1 MKDLIDKYNNS
12 KSRIY
17 TSYNLSNEKD
27 KQSQLIIPEFKVIKI
42 DYDIEK
48 YFKKNNITVTES
60 ILECNYSTIQQTVF
74 DYIKTTLLKDDLS
87 LKQILDINPKSIPQY
102 IQKTYKKKHTDI
114 KSNIEEIILKFSGN
128 NLYSGKTNILIELI
142 SKKEYK
148 KIVIIFRLKQ
158 SQDMIETILKES
170 SVLYINILPYK
181 NCQVLFFVNYLIH
194 RIDFLML

>member
-87 LKQILDINPKSIPQY
+87 LKQILDISPKSIPQY

-128 NLYSGKTNILIELI
+128 NLYSGKTNKLIELI